1 MVVVSA
7 VIIVVPDSVPAAVA
21 VAVVVGWIAHCDV
34 VVAFVDG
41 GDVTVL
47 SLVLCV
53 RLWMSLAL
61 SSVAFP
67 LVLLL
72 CMPSL
77 LSFIVCCFACYSC
90 CGCGV
95 YVVGVVVV
103 RVAVAVAF
111 AAAAAVA
118 VGGAASFGLHC
129 NETQSRRR

>member
-1 MVVVSA
+1 
-7 VIIVVPDSVPAAVA
+7 
-21 VAVVVGWIAHCDV
+21 
-34 VVAFVDG
+34 
-41 GDVTVL
+41 
-47 SLVLCV
+47 
-53 RLWMSLAL
+53 MSLAL

-72 CMPSL
+72 CMQSL
-77 LSFIVCCFACYSC
+77 LSFLVCCFPCYSC

-95 YVVGVVVV
+95 HVVGVVVV

-118 VGGAASFGLHC
+118 VGGAASFGFYF